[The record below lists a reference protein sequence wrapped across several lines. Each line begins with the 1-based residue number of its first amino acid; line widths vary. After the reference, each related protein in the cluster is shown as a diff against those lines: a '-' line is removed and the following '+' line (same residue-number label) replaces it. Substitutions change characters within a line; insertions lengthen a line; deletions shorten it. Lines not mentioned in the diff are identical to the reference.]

1 VVPASALA
9 GDLAGA
15 SLQGLPPLTTLLP
28 IGRQG
33 DAEVPLRVQQGGS
46 GAAEPAL
53 VLVPS
58 DSARRAVILASGF
71 WRWGFRDGAPREAYR
86 RLWAGIAGWL
96 LADAPV
102 LGGAFVRPLERVV
115 PRGQPV
121 AWAAPALAG
130 EQIRVVVTR
139 GDSTVL
145 DSAMVVPATG
155 SVQSGTLPP
164 GTYTYV
170 ATAPVRDGEEA
181 AGVFDVEAYTAELSH
196 LPARD
201 LSAVMPLEG
210 PELDEA
216 LGRRPLRTHPLP
228 YFLLL
233 GFLCGEW
240 IGRRRKGLR

>member
-1 VVPASALA
+1 
-9 GDLAGA
+9 
-15 SLQGLPPLTTLLP
+15 
-28 IGRQG
+28 
-33 DAEVPLRVQQGGS
+33 
-46 GAAEPAL
+46 
-53 VLVPS
+53 
-58 DSARRAVILASGF
+58 
-71 WRWGFRDGAPREAYR
+71 
-86 RLWAGIAGWL
+86 
-96 LADAPV
+96 
-102 LGGAFVRPLERVV
+102 
-115 PRGQPV
+115 
-121 AWAAPALAG
+121 
-130 EQIRVVVTR
+130 
-139 GDSTVL
+139 
-145 DSAMVVPATG
+145 MVVPATG